1 MEEKCDFL
9 KKKNRQ
15 EVLESRGF
23 FGFSRFVI
31 VNYSCSCSS
40 CFRIVL
46 LVIEF

>member
-31 VNYSCSCSS
+31 VNYSCSS